1 VGLDRAG
8 STLLARAAHVL
19 IAHDR
24 GTADRAAEELG
35 ISKDRIDV
43 IPHGSYIGVYASG
56 RSPRA
61 VRDELGIDPD
71 SFVFLCF
78 GHLRAYKAIE
88 VLLSSLDS
96 LPGDIALIIAGVPL
110 DEQTERSVLAVAAR
124 DERIKPIL
132 EFVPDERVAEL
143 FGASDAAV
151 LPRGDG
157 GTSGSLVLALSMGLA
172 VVAAA
177 RPDYEE
183 LVGDAGWLF
192 EAGNASSLAAA
203 LEQAASDRD
212 DAARRGR
219 LAHARAAELG
229 WPEIAGRTASILRAR
244 RARKAR
250 RFA

>member
-1 VGLDRAG
+1 
-8 STLLARAAHVL
+8 
-19 IAHDR
+19 
-24 GTADRAAEELG
+24 
-35 ISKDRIDV
+35 
-43 IPHGSYIGVYASG
+43 
-56 RSPRA
+56 
-61 VRDELGIDPD
+61 
-71 SFVFLCF
+71 
-78 GHLRAYKAIE
+78 
-88 VLLSSLDS
+88 
-96 LPGDIALIIAGVPL
+96 
-110 DEQTERSVLAVAAR
+110 
-124 DERIKPIL
+124 
-132 EFVPDERVAEL
+132 
-143 FGASDAAV
+143 
-151 LPRGDG
+151 
-157 GTSGSLVLALSMGLA
+157 
-172 VVAAA
+172 VAAA